1 MNKIIF
7 EQNIKSRV
15 GKKIH
20 THINILFI
28 RVFFSTNT
36 QKKRNT
42 KSKSHYINNKHYLS
56 IYLAAVP
63 VVDWNIGA
71 FGTPEAFFKSWF
83 DCCEVCP

>member
-1 MNKIIF
+1 M
-7 EQNIKSRV
+7 

-20 THINILFI
+20 THINIFVHTRFAFQQTHKRRGI
-28 RVFFSTNT
+28 
-36 QKKRNT
+36 QKV
-42 KSKSHYINNKHYLS
+42 KSHYINNKHYLS
-56 IYLAAVP
+56 IYLAAAVP